1 MTVAYVRETHVE
13 LLPFTKKTISRLKML
28 SVWYL
33 EDFADMSAHELLRER
48 GIGVGTVAAIDG
60 LLQGVGLQFRQAPV
74 ADVCDR

>member
-13 LLPFTKKTISRLKML
+13 LLPFTKKTISRLKKL

-48 GIGVGTVAAIDG
+48 GIGVGTVAAIKG
-60 LLQGVGLQFRQAPV
+60 LLQSVGLQFRQSHFTELS
-74 ADVCDR
+74 DR